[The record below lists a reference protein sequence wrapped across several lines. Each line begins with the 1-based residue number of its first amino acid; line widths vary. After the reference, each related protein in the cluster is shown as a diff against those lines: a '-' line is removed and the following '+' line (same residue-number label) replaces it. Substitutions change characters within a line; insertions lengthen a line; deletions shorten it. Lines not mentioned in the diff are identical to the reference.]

1 MIVNQKT
8 ILLTGAGSGMG
19 REMAL
24 LLLKKGAN
32 VAGVDIHPD
41 ALAETQR
48 LGGVDDSRFKGFV
61 LDITNKE
68 KVDALPAEVIGHFGQ
83 VDGLINNAGIIQKFI
98 MVNELELS
106 DIERVMNVNF
116 YGPVYFIKAFLP
128 HLLKRPEGHLVNISS
143 MGGFLPVPGQTIY
156 GASKAAIKL
165 LTEGLYSELAKTNV
179 KVTVV
184 FPGAIQTNISENSGL
199 KAPSAEQAE
208 NSKFKALPAQKAA
221 EIIIKGMEE
230 NQFRVTVGPDAG
242 FLDKLYR
249 LAPKYAAN
257 FIRKKMGS
265 LLNQ

>member
-1 MIVNQKT
+1 MKAENKT
-8 ILLTGAGSGMG
+8 IVLTGAGSGMG

-32 VAGVDIHPD
+32 VAAVDIHEE
-41 ALAETQR
+41 ALAETQQ
-48 LGGVDDSRFKGFV
+48 LAGVDDTRFKAFV
-61 LDITNKE
+61 LDITNKQ
-68 KVDALPAEVIGHFGQ
+68 KADALPSEVISHFGQ
-83 VDGLINNAGIIQKFI
+83 VDGLINNAGIIQKFVK
-98 MVNELELS
+98 VNELEMQ

-116 YGPVYFIKAFLP
+116 YGPVFLIKAFLP
-128 HLLKRPEGHLVNISS
+128 ELLKRPEGHIVNISS

-165 LTEGLYSELAKTNV
+165 LTEGLYSELANTNV
-179 KVTVV
+179 KVTIV

-199 KAPSAEQAE
+199 KVPSADQVE
-208 NSKFKALPAQKAA
+208 NSDFKALPAEDAA
-221 EIIIKGMEE
+221 EIIISGMEKDK
-230 NQFRVTVGPDAG
+230 FRITVGKDAG

-265 LLNQ
+265 LLDM